1 MRNSSNS
8 LIICLM
14 EVANLYN
21 PTPIMLR
28 VLIFCNFNEYEKK
41 VKNDCV
47 LYNLIGTD
55 LGVINLIH
63 NLTHLRKSIPPSW

>member
-14 EVANLYN
+14 EVANWYN

-41 VKNDCV
+41 
-47 LYNLIGTD
+47 
-55 LGVINLIH
+55 
-63 NLTHLRKSIPPSW
+63 